1 MARTEI
7 ELNKEVLDY
16 KESIFFG
23 LSLRPFICA
32 SLAVMIAVIVWFM
45 MREIL
50 AKEIRSWLCLILAY
64 PFAAAGFFS
73 FNGLTLEQFLWQMLK
88 SCLIYR
94 GRRVYR
100 SVNPDR
106 TENDRILKER
116 YKDCLWQAKNH
127 RKTVRKNEK
136 LKTKAQKQTQKKRK
150 NTKRKDDKYRKKQR

>member
-23 LSLRPFICA
+23 LSLRQFIC
-32 SLAVMIAVIVWFM
+32 SLSAVIVAVTVYFSL
-45 MREIL
+45 RNIL
-50 AKEIRSWLCLILAY
+50 AKEILSWLCLILAC

-106 TENDRILKER
+106 IENDRILKER
-116 YKDCLWQAKNH
+116 YKDCLWQAKNY
-127 RKTVRKNEK
+127 RKTVLKNEK
-136 LKTKAQKQTQKKRK
+136 LKIKAQKQTQKKYK
-150 NTKRKDDKYRKKQR
+150 ESKYKGDKHRKK

>member
-23 LSLRPFICA
+23 LSLRQFVCA

-50 AKEIRSWLCLILAY
+50 AKEIRSWLCLILAC

-73 FNGLTLEQFLWQMLK
+73 FNGLTLEQFMWQIIK
-88 SCLIYR
+88 TSLIYR
-94 GRRVYR
+94 GRRVYK
-100 SVNPDR
+100 SLNPDR
-106 TENDRILKER
+106 IENDRILKER
-116 YKDCLWQAKNH
+116 YKDCLWQAKNY

-136 LKTKAQKQTQKKRK
+136 LKNKAQKQARKKQRK
-150 NTKRKDDKYRKKQR
+150 GKRKDDKYRKKQR

>member
-23 LSLRPFICA
+23 LSLRQFICA
-32 SLAVMIAVIVWFM
+32 GLAVMIAVIVWFAT
-45 MREIL
+45 RGIF
-50 AKEIRSWLCLILAY
+50 AKEIRSWLCLILAC

-94 GRRVYR
+94 GRRVYTA
-100 SVNPDR
+100 VNFDR
-106 TENDRILKER
+106 IENDRVLKER
-116 YKDCLWQAKNH
+116 YKDCLWQAKNY

-136 LKTKAQKQTQKKRK
+136 LKTKAQKPARNKYKESK
-150 NTKRKDDKYRKKQR
+150 YKDDKYRKR

>member
-23 LSLRPFICA
+23 LSLWQFVCA
-32 SLAVMIAVIVWFM
+32 GLAVMIAVIVWFM

-50 AKEIRSWLCLILAY
+50 AKGIRSWLCLLLAC

-136 LKTKAQKQTQKKRK
+136 LKTKAQKQTQKKYK
-150 NTKRKDDKYRKKQR
+150 ESKCKDDKHRKK

>member
-16 KESIFFG
+16 KESLFFG
-23 LSLRPFICA
+23 LSLRQFVCA
-32 SLAVMIAVIVWFM
+32 GLAVMIAVIVWFM

-50 AKEIRSWLCLILAY
+50 AKEIRSWLCLIFAC

-94 GRRVYR
+94 GRRVYK
-100 SVNPDR
+100 SLNPDR

-116 YKDCLWQAKNH
+116 YKDCLWQAKNY
-127 RKTVRKNEK
+127 RKTVRKNE
-136 LKTKAQKQTQKKRK
+136 
-150 NTKRKDDKYRKKQR
+150 NTKHKDDKYRKKQR

>member
-23 LSLRPFICA
+23 LSLRQFVCA
-32 SLAVMIAVIVWFM
+32 GLAIMIAVIVWFGT
-45 MREIL
+45 RGIF
-50 AKEIRSWLCLILAY
+50 AKEIRSWLCLSFAC

-73 FNGLTLEQFLWQMLK
+73 FNGLTLEQFMWQMLK

-94 GRRVYR
+94 GRRVYKA
-100 SVNPDR
+100 VNLDR
-106 TENDRILKER
+106 IENDRILKDR
-116 YKDCLWQAKNH
+116 YKDCLWQAKNY

-136 LKTKAQKQTQKKRK
+136 LKIKAQKQAQKKHEK
-150 NTKRKDDKYRKKQR
+150 NKCKGDKQRKK

>member
-23 LSLRPFICA
+23 LSLRQFVCA
-32 SLAVMIAVIVWFM
+32 GLAVMIAVIVWFM

-50 AKEIRSWLCLILAY
+50 AKEIRSWLCLIFAC

-94 GRRVYR
+94 GRRVYK
-100 SVNPDR
+100 SLNFDR
-106 TENDRILKER
+106 IENDRILKER
-116 YKDCLWQAKNH
+116 YKDCLWQAKNY

-136 LKTKAQKQTQKKRK
+136 LKIKAQKQTRKKQRK
-150 NTKRKDDKYRKKQR
+150 SEYKVDKYRKK

>member
-23 LSLRPFICA
+23 LSLRQFVCA
-32 SLAVMIAVIVWFM
+32 GLAVMIAVIVWFM

-50 AKEIRSWLCLILAY
+50 AKEIRSWLCLILAC

-73 FNGLTLEQFLWQMLK
+73 FNGLTLEQFLWQMMK

-94 GRRVYR
+94 GRRVYKA
-100 SVNPDR
+100 VNLDR
-106 TENDRILKER
+106 IENDRILKER
-116 YKDCLWQAKNH
+116 YKDCLRQAKNH

-136 LKTKAQKQTQKKRK
+136 LKTKAQKQTRKKRK
-150 NTKRKDDKYRKKQR
+150 NTKHKGDK

>member
-23 LSLRPFICA
+23 LSLRQFICA
-32 SLAVMIAVIVWFM
+32 GLAVMIAVIVWFM

-50 AKEIRSWLCLILAY
+50 AKEIRSWLCLSLAC

-73 FNGLTLEQFLWQMLK
+73 FNGLTLDQFLWQIIK
-88 SCLIYR
+88 TCLIYR
-94 GRRVYR
+94 GRRVYK
-100 SVNPDR
+100 SLNPDR

-136 LKTKAQKQTQKKRK
+136 LKIKAQKQTQKKRK
-150 NTKRKDDKYRKKQR
+150 NTKHKGDK

>member
-23 LSLRPFICA
+23 LSLRQFVCA
-32 SLAVMIAVIVWFM
+32 GLAVMIAVIVWFM

-50 AKEIRSWLCLILAY
+50 AKEIRSWLCLSLAC

-73 FNGLTLEQFLWQMLK
+73 FNGLTLEQFLWQITK
-88 SCLIYR
+88 TCLIYR
-94 GRRVYR
+94 GRRVYKA
-100 SVNPDR
+100 VNLDR

-116 YKDCLWQAKNH
+116 YKDCLWQAKNY
-127 RKTVRKNEK
+127 RKTVLKNEK
-136 LKTKAQKQTQKKRK
+136 LKTKAQKQTQKKYK
-150 NTKRKDDKYRKKQR
+150 ESKYKGDKHRKK

>member
-23 LSLRPFICA
+23 LSLRQFVCA
-32 SLAVMIAVIVWFM
+32 GLAVMIAVIVWFGT
-45 MREIL
+45 RDIL
-50 AKEIRSWLCLILAY
+50 AKEIRSWLCLSLAC

-94 GRRVYR
+94 GRRV
-100 SVNPDR
+100 
-106 TENDRILKER
+106 
-116 YKDCLWQAKNH
+116 
-127 RKTVRKNEK
+127 
-136 LKTKAQKQTQKKRK
+136 
-150 NTKRKDDKYRKKQR
+150 

>member
-23 LSLRPFICA
+23 LSLRQFICA
-32 SLAVMIAVIVWFM
+32 GLAVMIAVIMWFM

-50 AKEIRSWLCLILAY
+50 AKEIRSWLCLIFAC

-73 FNGLTLEQFLWQMLK
+73 FNGLTLEQFLWQILK

-100 SVNPDR
+100 AVNLDR
-106 TENDRILKER
+106 IANDRILKER
-116 YKDCLWQAKNH
+116 YKDCLWQAKNY

-136 LKTKAQKQTQKKRK
+136 LKTKAQKQAQKKQRK
-150 NTKRKDDKYRKKQR
+150 SKRKDDKYRKK

>member
-23 LSLRPFICA
+23 LSLRQFVCA
-32 SLAVMIAVIVWFM
+32 GLAVMIAVILWFAT
-45 MREIL
+45 RGIF
-50 AKEIRSWLCLILAY
+50 AKEIRSWLCLSFAC

-88 SCLIYR
+88 SSLIYR
-94 GRRVYR
+94 GRRVYKA
-100 SVNPDR
+100 VNSDR
-106 TENDRILKER
+106 IENDRILKER
-116 YKDCLWQAKNH
+116 YKDCLWQAKNY

-136 LKTKAQKQTQKKRK
+136 LKTKAQKQAQKKRK
-150 NTKRKDDKYRKKQR
+150 NIRRKDDKYRKKQR

>member
-7 ELNKEVLDY
+7 ELNKVVLDY

-23 LSLRPFICA
+23 LSLRQFICA
-32 SLAVMIAVIVWFM
+32 GLAVMIAVIGWFM

-50 AKEIRSWLCLILAY
+50 VKEIRSWLCLIFAC

-100 SVNPDR
+100 SVNFDR
-106 TENDRILKER
+106 IENDRILKER
-116 YKDCLWQAKNH
+116 YKDCLWQAKNY

-136 LKTKAQKQTQKKRK
+136 LKIKAQKQTQKKH
-150 NTKRKDDKYRKKQR
+150 KRNKCKDDKHRKK